1 MLRSSLADGE
11 AALGTAAGADPRAA
25 GACPRSDAALN
36 TTAPAIA
43 VPAPNNRYKAV
54 VVWLSQGGDAPFCYA
69 SVSVYLAIYP
79 NDFAESEKS
88 YQVYWAPCATPAKS
102 DDVPT
107 VEWLAKDK
115 LQVTYTPGPPAKD
128 ATKLRRRVVDASRY
142 VQVTYVERK

>member
-1 MLRSSLADGE
+1 MNSRTLIAGFAAAVALA
-11 AALGTAAGADPRAA
+11 AAASIYVSRTVDPVEKTIR
-25 GACPRSDAALN
+25 
-36 TTAPAIA
+36 A
-43 VPAPNNRYKAV
+43 VPAPDNRYKAV

-79 NDFAESEKS
+79 NSFAESEKS

-128 ATKLRRRVVDASRY
+128 ATKLRRRVVDASRN
-142 VQVTYVERK
+142 VQVTYEERK